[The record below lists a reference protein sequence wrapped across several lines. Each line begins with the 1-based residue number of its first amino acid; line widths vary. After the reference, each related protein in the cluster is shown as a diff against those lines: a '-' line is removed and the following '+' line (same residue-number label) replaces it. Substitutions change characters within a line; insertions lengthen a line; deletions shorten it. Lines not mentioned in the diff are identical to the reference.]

1 MNIYDYIYTV
11 IRLHV
16 YHFLQPS
23 FFGYRLPFALL
34 GTSVYAALWFIQTF
48 LIFISATTLLQARF
62 KKAELLLFLQRF
74 EPEQLLFAKNGF
86 IENDQ
91 NLKQNL
97 PSIQIGS
104 GDLKPENV
112 TLSLHSEVQIK
123 KIEPF
128 LNNCACALILWPT
141 GPHNDDMIRQF
152 SKGPHKKFEGFSCHQ
167 IRYPMTHF
175 YKGPYKLSKG
185 VCHQMNLGLRF
196 VCSKIKQIHIHNIY
210 IYGALSNQIIV
221 TGNNFQ
227 VIIGK

>member
-1 MNIYDYIYTV
+1 MPRHREHLRARILRSKYLIFIFLYLKIKNKPKFRFCRYCFITLI
-11 IRLHV
+11 L
-16 YHFLQPS
+16 YHCHCFYFIDEYLKVCV
-23 FFGYRLPFALL
+23 RLPFD
-34 GTSVYAALWFIQTF
+34 FCN
-48 LIFISATTLLQARF
+48 LIFVAVECGVSVPERSVGASSYRLLWMKYKSQARF

-152 SKGPHKKFEGFSCHQ
+152 SKGPHK
-167 IRYPMTHF
+167 
-175 YKGPYKLSKG
+175 
-185 VCHQMNLGLRF
+185 
-196 VCSKIKQIHIHNIY
+196 
-210 IYGALSNQIIV
+210 
-221 TGNNFQ
+221 
-227 VIIGK
+227 